1 MANYNNNLFVILVIL
16 FLQLFYFVGMHSH
29 AYIIIIIF
37 IVYKS
42 DSVTHFLFADNSI
55 DMNDK
60 EILMERRQLRIPCR
74 LSSDSIPITNLSPTW
89 FVIFLLIDE

>member
-29 AYIIIIIF
+29 AYIIIII

-42 DSVTHFLFADNSI
+42 DSETHFLFADNSI